1 MVRQAKL
8 KLPVNGV
15 FAGELDAGAVSIL
28 NDAIAGLEVQHNHLE
43 KTTINVRRIPLRKL
57 VKPKMLVK
65 LKHGI
70 QQLVTGLLGEGWTV
84 IFDGAYG
91 AHLLKAM
98 VLRQLVHMDAVSWFL
113 SGTF

>member
-1 MVRQAKL
+1 LVRQAKV

-15 FAGELDAGAVSIL
+15 FAGELDTGAVSIL
-28 NDAIAGLEVQHNHLE
+28 NDAIAGLEVHHLE
-43 KTTINVRRIPLRKL
+43 ETTINVRRIPLRKL
-57 VKPKMLVK
+57 VKTEMLVK

-70 QQLVTGLLGEGWTV
+70 QRLVTGLLGEGWTV

-91 AHLLKAM
+91 AHLLEAM
-98 VLRQLVHMDAVSWFL
+98 VKRQLVHMDAVSWFL